1 MMDSSHVATGT
12 ITALLATALI
22 YFSKWPLQAL
32 DLPTASAIAGLLVA
46 FGGALVKYYKS
57 RTALPAPPVA
67 AVVPLA
73 PASLV
78 QEPPAAA

>member
-1 MMDSSHVATGT
+1 MDSSHVATGT

-57 RTALPAPPVA
+57 RTALPAPSVA
-67 AVVPLA
+67 SVVPLA
-73 PASLV
+73 PANLV